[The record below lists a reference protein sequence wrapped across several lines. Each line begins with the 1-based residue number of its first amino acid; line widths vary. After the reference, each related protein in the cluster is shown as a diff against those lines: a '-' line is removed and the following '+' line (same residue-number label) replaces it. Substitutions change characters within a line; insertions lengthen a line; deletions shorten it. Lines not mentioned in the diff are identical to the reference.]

1 MFNSYRHIFI
11 FMLGAFVAVGG
22 LYLYKDKLF
31 DFVDS
36 SNGACYTSCQNKVTI
51 TDKGIADAVD
61 KVYKSVVLIQN
72 YKNDKLYSTGTGFVY
87 KVDSK
92 NGYVLSN
99 YHVVNGASK
108 LKIVRSDDKVI
119 DATYVSGDEYLDV
132 AVLKIDSSSVL
143 AVAEIG
149 SGTNAR
155 LGDTVFTVGT
165 PVDYQ
170 YRGTVTRGILSGK
183 DRLVSLSLSSSNS
196 NVDDYVLKV
205 LQTDA
210 SINPGN
216 SGGPLVD
223 SNGKVI
229 GINSLKIVK
238 SEIEEENPNAETNP
252 APLRERRTHFRSIIH
267 FAFDEQNLHR
277 NGARIPELMLA
288 RRKNADR
295 ISLRQN
301 KFFVFKQDHRL
312 PFRTSVQHNGAVRN
326 RFISR
331 QIELALET
339 LHRFYRLHLRS
350 VPFLYSL
357 SSVYFFSSAC
367 LSEHAVF
374 VFRRSAP
381 VFPLSGE

>member
-1 MFNSYRHIFI
+1 MKRDKRIVSYIFI
-11 FMLGAFVAVGG
+11 FVLGAFVAVGG
-22 LYLYKDKLF
+22 LYLYKDEF
-31 DFVDS
+31 SFFS
-36 SNGACYTSCQNKVTI
+36 GFNSGACYTSCQNKVTV

-108 LKIVRSDDKVI
+108 IKVVRSDDKVVS
-119 DATYVSGDEYLDV
+119 ATYVSGDEYLDV
-132 AVLKIDSSSVL
+132 AVLKIDASSVL
-143 AVAEIG
+143 AVAEVG
-149 SGTNAR
+149 SSTNAR

-183 DRLVSLSLSSSNS
+183 DRLVSLSLSSNS
-196 NVDDYVLKV
+196 NIDDYVLKV

-238 SEIEEENPNAETNP
+238 SEIEGMGFALPIEDVMTNISTFEAGKKIERPYLGIRMYNASDVSYSRY
-252 APLRERRTHFRSIIH
+252 LGIDVS
-267 FAFDEQNLHR
+267 
-277 NGARIPELMLA
+277 
-288 RRKNADR
+288 
-295 ISLRQN
+295 
-301 KFFVFKQDHRL
+301 
-312 PFRTSVQHNGAVRN
+312 TSVVDGVVVVEVEKDSCVSDVLKKGDVIVKLGGNKTDTIAYLRYELYKHKAGDSVDIT
-326 RFISR
+326 FIRDGKTVTKS
-331 QIELALET
+331 IKLNKLK
-339 LHRFYRLHLRS
+339 
-350 VPFLYSL
+350 
-357 SSVYFFSSAC
+357 
-367 LSEHAVF
+367 
-374 VFRRSAP
+374 
-381 VFPLSGE
+381 G